1 MRKVKLYRG
10 TLLVVFA
17 LLIFSNHSAAQ
28 NYKEDMLKIRTS
40 FKSNCHS
47 FSIKYLYFP
56 YDSVKKATDSITGTC
71 IVDSNNWYYKIS
83 TTAGLIE
90 YLKNDRY
97 YLSVNHANKTILI
110 NKSSLAK
117 RDLWDIK
124 KVDSL
129 LSIPTV
135 KISYADKGSKG
146 EYDVSFEGGSWNRM
160 ILVFSKTQYTLNEI
174 WLYSIA
180 KGKIYGESY
189 NKPVIGIIYN
199 SYNTVPKSKDDFNEG
214 KYVQRNKNGNFEGVG
229 AFREFKLVDYLNKRT

>member
-1 MRKVKLYRG
+1 MRKVKLHIG
-10 TLLVVFA
+10 SLLAVFV

-28 NYKEDMLKIRTS
+28 NYKEDMLKIRTA

-56 YDSVKKATDSITGTC
+56 YDSVKKATDSINGTC

-90 YLKNDRY
+90 YLKNDKY
-97 YLSVNHANKTILI
+97 YLAVNHANKAILL
-110 NKSSLAK
+110 NRSSSAK

-135 KISYADKGSKG
+135 KISYSDKGSMG
-146 EYDVSFEGGSWNRM
+146 EYNVSFEGGSWNKM
-160 ILVFSKTQYTLNEI
+160 KLVFSKTQHTLNEI

-180 KGKIYGESY
+180 KGKIFGEPY
-189 NKPVIGIIYN
+189 NKPVIEILYN
-199 SYNTVPKSKDDFNEG
+199 SYNEISKSKDDFNEG
-214 KYVQRNKNGNFEGVG
+214 KYVQKNKNGIFEGVG
-229 AFREFKLVDYLNKRT
+229 AFKEFKLLDYINKRT